1 MYEIV
6 SKIVVEKLLLLSLQ
20 NSLTFDVDFDSN
32 KLCVTLFLY

>member
-20 NSLTFDVDFDSN
+20 IDPLTFDLDFDS
-32 KLCVTLFLY
+32 KLLVTLFLY